1 MRNMIPQIN
10 EEQVKDLVAMTG
22 PIDAFSQVVPSP
34 DADGPNY
41 EKFMSKV
48 RDTEQLVILGL
59 IKEITDD
66 CGEKLAN
73 IYAMTNRMFR
83 VFQITDIGRAMFS
96 VERTTVN

>member
-1 MRNMIPQIN
+1 MNIPQIN
-10 EEQVKDLVAMTG
+10 EEQIKDLKAMCG
-22 PIDAFSQVVPSP
+22 AIDAFSQVVPSQ

-41 EKFMSKV
+41 EPFMEKV

-83 VFQITDIGRAMFS
+83 VFQITDIGRAMFGT
-96 VERTTVN
+96 ERKTIN

>member
-1 MRNMIPQIN
+1 MSIPQIN
-10 EEQVKDLVAMTG
+10 KEQIQTLMGMVG
-22 PIDAFSQVVPSP
+22 PIDAFSQVVPSK
-34 DADGPNY
+34 DADGDSY
-41 EKFMSKV
+41 EGIMESV

-66 CGEKLAN
+66 CGDKLAN